1 MKKKITAMII
11 LFSLLLTAIPLQV
24 FAAGNDED
32 DLILETSGNTLIVKL
47 ELPNAKKE
55 ELSSVQLSLNLDAG
69 AFSDFIFDESVT
81 GKAKVYEIYYNQERK
96 QVNLYIAGTKA
107 LFNGRSL
114 TIGSVQAEANG
125 SAASSA
131 QVEGKAVKVVRGA
144 VTEDL
149 ELSNMTEISLQ
160 NDGGSNPGTY
170 NPGVYNPG
178 QPVPGGQKPEEPKD
192 PEIPDEDQQEPEAPE
207 DHPEGETAVI
217 APRLL
222 KIQNAAAGVT
232 VKWSKSSNAA
242 GYYVYR
248 KTAGGRWKRIAAV
261 SGKTK
266 VSYTDQAVKSK
277 NGKTYLYTVKAY
289 NGKKTSTY
297 DKSGIKICRL
307 TAPVLS
313 KPASKS
319 TAKMVVKWKQNKKAT
334 GYQIQYA
341 RSADFKKQKAA
352 KTIKS
357 ASKTSQT
364 ITKLK
369 QKKTYYVRI
378 RCYKKAGAA
387 KYYSAW
393 STAKKVKIK

>member
-1 MKKKITAMII
+1 M
-11 LFSLLLTAIPLQV
+11 
-24 FAAGNDED
+24 
-32 DLILETSGNTLIVKL
+32 
-47 ELPNAKKE
+47 
-55 ELSSVQLSLNLDAG
+55 
-69 AFSDFIFDESVT
+69 
-81 GKAKVYEIYYNQERK
+81 YEIYYNQERK

-114 TIGSVQAEANG
+114 TIGSVQVEANG
-125 SAASSA
+125 SAASST

-160 NDGGSNPGTY
+160 NDGSSNPGTY

-192 PEIPDEDQQEPEAPE
+192 PEIPDEDQQEPEAPDE
-207 DHPEGETAVI
+207 NQEGETAVI

-248 KTAGGRWKRIAAV
+248 KTTGGRWKRIAAV

-341 RSADFKKQKAA
+341 RSADFKNQKAA

>member
-11 LFSLLLTAIPLQV
+11 LFSLLLTAIPLQA
-24 FAAGNDED
+24 FATGNDED

-114 TIGSVQAEANG
+114 TIGSVQVEANG

-222 KIQNAAAGVT
+222 KIQNADAA
-232 VKWSKSSNAA
+232 
-242 GYYVYR
+242 
-248 KTAGGRWKRIAAV
+248 
-261 SGKTK
+261 
-266 VSYTDQAVKSK
+266 
-277 NGKTYLYTVKAY
+277 
-289 NGKKTSTY
+289 
-297 DKSGIKICRL
+297 
-307 TAPVLS
+307 
-313 KPASKS
+313 
-319 TAKMVVKWKQNKKAT
+319 
-334 GYQIQYA
+334 
-341 RSADFKKQKAA
+341 
-352 KTIKS
+352 
-357 ASKTSQT
+357 
-364 ITKLK
+364 
-369 QKKTYYVRI
+369 
-378 RCYKKAGAA
+378 
-387 KYYSAW
+387 
-393 STAKKVKIK
+393 